1 MFSMYHLCVMNFLFM
16 ILTTGLSL
24 NDSTIP
30 ETEGT
35 CSSGFYPSAQDHAQV
50 AFDYSQEQELHSLY
64 GQPVPIL
71 GHSHGKSF
79 GSG

>member
-1 MFSMYHLCVMNFLFM
+1 MFSMYHLCVMNFLFV
-16 ILTTGLSL
+16 ILTAGLSP

-35 CSSGFYPSAQDHAQV
+35 CSNGFYPSAQDHVQV
-50 AFDYSQEQELHSLY
+50 TFENGQEQELHSLC

-71 GHSHGKSF
+71 GHSHRKSF
-79 GSG
+79 SSG